1 MYKGDQLDRLQD
13 SRLNYEAVRSSLL
26 NTLRDEITEETRK
39 EISERL
45 LVVEGQ
51 IKEVKGKINR
61 HMTLFLQSSDFD
73 D

>member
-1 MYKGDQLDRLQD
+1 MYQGDQLDRLQD

-26 NTLRDEITEETRK
+26 NTLRDNITEETRQ
-39 EISERL
+39 EINERL

-51 IKEVKGKINR
+51 INEVKGEINR